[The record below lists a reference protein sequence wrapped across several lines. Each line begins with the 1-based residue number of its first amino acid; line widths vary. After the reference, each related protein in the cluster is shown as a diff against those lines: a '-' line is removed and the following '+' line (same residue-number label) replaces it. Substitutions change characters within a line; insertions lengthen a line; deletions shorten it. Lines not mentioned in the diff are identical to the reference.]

1 MAGVM
6 RDEEYVLILGSF
18 LFFFL
23 SAFVVIFITL
33 YRKARL
39 QYTVQKQHFR
49 QEILK
54 AEIEI
59 RENTLSD
66 LGRELHDNLGQIAS
80 LVRFNL
86 AGLIERDSEN
96 KAVETSLGLMDEL
109 IREMRTLSH
118 ALSDGANLFKGLTA
132 EIEKDLN
139 RLAHV
144 NGLEVVWMNNANGN
158 TSDPGI
164 EILLY
169 RIFQEALTNALKHAD
184 ASRIEIQLEVKN
196 QIISLSIRDNGKGLS
211 HSNLTNSKGK
221 GLQNMRSRIAL
232 LGGKVTI
239 GNNKPTGT
247 AIAIEVPKENKR

>member
-1 MAGVM
+1 MEGGM
-6 RDEEYVLILGSF
+6 RDEEYVLILGTFIFF
-18 LFFFL
+18 LL

-86 AGLIERDSEN
+86 AGLMERDSEN
-96 KAVETSLGLMDEL
+96 KALETSLGLMDEL
-109 IREMRTLSH
+109 IREMRALSH
-118 ALSDGANLFKGLTA
+118 ALSDGAMLFKGLTA

-139 RLAHV
+139 RLANI
-144 NGLEVVWMNNANGN
+144 NGFEFGWQNKVNGN
-158 TSDPGI
+158 TIDPGQ

-169 RIFQEALTNALKHAD
+169 RIFQEALTNALKHAQ
-184 ASRIEIQLEVKN
+184 ASRIDIQLEVKN
-196 QIISLSIRDNGKGLS
+196 QIISLMISDNGKGLI
-211 HSNLTNSKGK
+211 HSDPGNNPGR
-221 GLQNMRSRIAL
+221 GLQNMRDRVAL
-232 LGGKVTI
+232 LGGELKI
-239 GNNKPTGT
+239 GNNTPKGT
-247 AIAIEVPKENKR
+247 VIKIKVPKENKR